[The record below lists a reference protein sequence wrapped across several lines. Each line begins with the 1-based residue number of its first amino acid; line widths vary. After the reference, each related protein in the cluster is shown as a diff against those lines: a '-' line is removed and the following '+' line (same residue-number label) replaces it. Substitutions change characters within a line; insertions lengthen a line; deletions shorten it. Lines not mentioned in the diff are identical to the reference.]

1 MVSVFENSEGLI
13 YYRKEIKMKFSD
25 FKKSVDDGLKA
36 TLTEDESSERVK
48 NLEAILNIVNTIN
61 RSLILE
67 DVLQLVLKNAIRLT
81 NSERGF
87 IVLQNPNN
95 ELEFKLGLNSENE
108 TLSKQSFEIS
118 TTVVEDVFLNGQ
130 SIFIEGAQS
139 DATYDPTRSILKL
152 DLQTILCSPLI
163 TNGKKIG
170 VIYVDSKH
178 LHKIKVREITGTFE
192 ILAGQAATAIR
203 NAQLYDGQLNAFNA
217 LQEANAQLIQAER
230 KVLKSGIDAEIGQS
244 LQGLVHLA
252 LLETESLMRIIEKSH
267 FDFKTQKENVDDLL
281 FDRLKLKSKVAADS
295 IRNIQKYAQV
305 LLETSIMDLNK
316 DNGDLNRVIQS
327 VIKYLSPLK
336 KFLAITFKTELNQLP
351 MCNFDSEQ
359 IQHLLVHLITNSAD
373 AKKDATITVKSYK
386 KDDWIFVEI
395 EDDGPGF
402 PEKLRVNPSDAF
414 NLSKNGYGLFLC
426 KSIIDKHKGEIKIL
440 PGKNGAAVHFA
451 IPIVH

>member
-1 MVSVFENSEGLI
+1 
-13 YYRKEIKMKFSD
+13 MKFSE
-25 FKKSVDDGLKA
+25 FKKNIDDGIKS
-36 TLTEDESSERVK
+36 TLTGDDSSERVK
-48 NLEAILNIVNTIN
+48 HLEAILNIANTIN

-67 DVLQLVLKNAIRLT
+67 DVLELVLKNAIRLT
-81 NSERGF
+81 SSERGF
-87 IVLQNPNN
+87 IVLQNSNN
-95 ELEFKLGLNSENE
+95 ELEFKLGLDSENE
-108 TLSKQSFEIS
+108 TLSKESFDIS

-139 DATYDPTRSILKL
+139 DATYDPTKSILKL

-170 VIYVDSKH
+170 VIYVDSRH

-203 NAQLYDGQLNAFNA
+203 NAQLYDGQLNAYNA

-252 LLETESLMRIIEKSH
+252 LLETESLMRIIEKSQNE
-267 FDFKTQKENVDDLL
+267 FSNQKENFDELL

-305 LLETSIMDLNK
+305 LLETSIMDMNK
-316 DNGDLNRVIQS
+316 DNGDLNRTIQS

-336 KFLAITFKTELNQLP
+336 KFLSVTFKAELNQLP
-351 MCNFDSEQ
+351 LCRFDSEQ
-359 IQHLLVHLITNSAD
+359 VQHLLVHLITNSAE
-373 AKKDATITVKSYK
+373 AKKDATVTIKSSVK
-386 KDDWIFVEI
+386 DENICVEI
-395 EDDGPGF
+395 EDDGPGY
-402 PEKLRVNPSDAF
+402 PAKLKDDPSDAF

-426 KSIIDKHKGEIKIL
+426 KSIIDRHKGEIKIL
-440 PGKNGAAVHFA
+440 PKDSGAAIQFS
-451 IPIVH
+451 IPVIP